1 LPRDPEQIW
10 KRIVAQL
17 QEAPVELRT
26 VPSNKR
32 EPLWFCVV
40 GKNGDLYV
48 QNARSHEPSVRLS
61 QCRRISKREFLS
73 VYPHYQRW
81 VKGERHVRQEAR
93 ACSMNTAHIFGLIV
107 YFERE

>member
-1 LPRDPEQIW
+1 MPRDPEQIW

-40 GKNGDLYV
+40 GKNGDLDQV
-48 QNARSHEPSVRLS
+48 HKCV
-61 QCRRISKREFLS
+61 
-73 VYPHYQRW
+73 
-81 VKGERHVRQEAR
+81 
-93 ACSMNTAHIFGLIV
+93 
-107 YFERE
+107 